1 MELDITNHAS
11 DVPFSSI
18 VQELLTRNIEKS
30 ETKYATYKKMRGI
43 AVINLPD
50 IETAISLHFNRGS
63 LTIEPGVS
71 PGAVI
76 LIRTSSDKVTDLNV
90 LTIRWG
96 LPYYFNEAGRKVLGL
111 IFSGKIKIKGLLT
124 HPILLTRLTVIMS
137 VM

>member
-43 AVINLPD
+43 AVIDLPD